1 MLGRQSQK
9 RKGASMN
16 DIVKFESD
24 AGAMV
29 EISRADVVN
38 YICPTATDKEVAL
51 FLQLCA
57 AQRLNPWVRDV
68 HLVKYGDNPAQM
80 ITGKEVFTKRANAHP
95 DFEGYEAGVT
105 FVDNRGNVRQREGS
119 AVYVAAG
126 ETLVGGW
133 CRCYVKGRKPY
144 FDEVA
149 LEEYNTGKSLWAKKP
164 ATMIRKVALVH
175 CLREAFPD
183 SFAGLYSQ
191 EEMGADDM
199 PTQASKA
206 AASVAVE
213 PTQDASPQADTDTL
227 NALMDKAKQLAD
239 LRGVDMKTAYDGVAR
254 HKAIKAMG
262 FNGATWTQAQAEKG
276 INILDAWI
284 AKAAA
289 ESAPIEY
296 DNADGMEPDI
306 IED

>member
-1 MLGRQSQK
+1 
-9 RKGASMN
+9 MN
-16 DIVKFESD
+16 DIIKFESD

-95 DFEGYEAGVT
+95 DFEGYEAGIT

-119 AVYVAAG
+119 AVYAAAG

-133 CRCYVKGRKPY
+133 CRCFVKGRKPY

-191 EEMGADDM
+191 EEMGADDL
-199 PTQASKA
+199 PAQAPKA

-213 PTQDASPQADTDTL
+213 PTQDTSPQADTDTL
-227 NALMDKAKQLAD
+227 NMLMDKAKQLAD

-276 INILDAWI
+276 ITILDAWI
-284 AKAAA
+284 SKAAA
-289 ESAPIEY
+289 ESASIEY
-296 DNADGMEPDI
+296 DNTDGMEPDI

>member
-1 MLGRQSQK
+1 MHE
-9 RKGASMN
+9 
-16 DIVKFESD
+16 IVKFESD
-24 AGAMV
+24 TGTTV
-29 EISRADVVN
+29 EISRADVAN
-38 YICPTATDKEVAL
+38 YICPNATDKEIAL

-80 ITGKEVFTKRANAHP
+80 ITGKEVFTKRANANP

-105 FVDNRGNVRQREGS
+105 FVDARGNVRQREGS
-119 AVYVAAG
+119 AVYAAAG

-133 CRCYVKGRKPY
+133 CRCFVKGRKPY

-191 EEMGADDM
+191 EEMGADDL
-199 PTQASKA
+199 PQQLAKP
-206 AASVAVE
+206 AASVEVE
-213 PTQDASPQADTDTL
+213 QPTSAHDAAAADSDTL

-239 LRGVDMKTAYDGVAR
+239 LRGVDVKTA
-254 HKAIKAMG
+254 
-262 FNGATWTQAQAEKG
+262 
-276 INILDAWI
+276 
-284 AKAAA
+284 
-289 ESAPIEY
+289 
-296 DNADGMEPDI
+296 
-306 IED
+306 

>member
-1 MLGRQSQK
+1 MHE
-9 RKGASMN
+9 
-16 DIVKFESD
+16 IVKFESD
-24 AGAMV
+24 TGTTV
-29 EISRADVVN
+29 EISRADVAN
-38 YICPTATDKEVAL
+38 YICPNATDKEIAL

-80 ITGKEVFTKRANAHP
+80 ITGKEVFTKRANANP

-105 FVDNRGNVRQREGS
+105 FVDARGNVRQREGS
-119 AVYVAAG
+119 AVYAAAG

-133 CRCYVKGRKPY
+133 CRCFVKGRKPY

-191 EEMGADDM
+191 EEMGADDL
-199 PTQASKA
+199 PQQLAKP
-206 AASVAVE
+206 AASVEVE
-213 PTQDASPQADTDTL
+213 QPTSAHDAAAADSDTL

-239 LRGVDMKTAYDGVAR
+239 LRGVDVKTAYDAVAK
-254 HKAIKAMG
+254 HGIITAMG
-262 FNGATWTQAQAEKG
+262 FNGKIWTTAQAKAG
-276 INILDAWI
+276 MKLLDAWM
-284 AKAAA
+284 AKATA
-289 ESAPIEY
+289 ESAPIVDDEIEPEI
-296 DNADGMEPDI
+296 MED
-306 IED
+306 

>member
-1 MLGRQSQK
+1 
-9 RKGASMN
+9 MN

-24 AGAMV
+24 AGATV

-51 FLQLCA
+51 FLQLCK

-119 AVYVAAG
+119 AVYAAAG

-133 CRCYVKGRKPY
+133 CRCFVKGRKPY

-191 EEMGADDM
+191 EEMGADDL
-199 PTQASKA
+199 PAQAPKA

-213 PTQDASPQADTDTL
+213 PTQDTSPQADTDTL
-227 NALMDKAKQLAD
+227 NMLMDKAKQLAD

-276 INILDAWI
+276 ITILDAWI
-284 AKAAA
+284 SKAAA

-296 DNADGMEPDI
+296 DNVDGMEPDI

>member
-1 MLGRQSQK
+1 
-9 RKGASMN
+9 MN

-24 AGAMV
+24 AGATV

-95 DFEGYEAGVT
+95 DFEGYEAGIT

-119 AVYVAAG
+119 AVYAAAG

-133 CRCYVKGRKPY
+133 CRCFVKGRKPY

-191 EEMGADDM
+191 EEMGADDL
-199 PTQASKA
+199 PAQAPKA

-213 PTQDASPQADTDTL
+213 PTQDTSPQADTDTL
-227 NALMDKAKQLAD
+227 NMLMDKAKQLAD

-276 INILDAWI
+276 ITILDAWI
-284 AKAAA
+284 SKAAA
-289 ESAPIEY
+289 ESASIEY
-296 DNADGMEPDI
+296 DNTDGMEPDI

>member
-1 MLGRQSQK
+1 
-9 RKGASMN
+9 MN

-119 AVYVAAG
+119 AVYAAAG

-183 SFAGLYSQ
+183 AFAGLYSQ

-199 PTQASKA
+199 PTQAPKA

-296 DNADGMEPDI
+296 DNAEGMEPDI

>member
-1 MLGRQSQK
+1 MQE
-9 RKGASMN
+9 
-16 DIVKFESD
+16 IVKFESD
-24 AGAMV
+24 AGATV
-29 EISRADVVN
+29 EISRADVAN
-38 YICPTATDKEVAL
+38 YICPNATDKEIAL

-68 HLVKYGDNPAQM
+68 HLVKYGDNPAQI

-105 FVDNRGNVRQREGS
+105 FVDARGNVRQREGS
-119 AVYVAAG
+119 AVYAAAG

-133 CRCYVKGRKPY
+133 CRCFVKGRKPY

-191 EEMGADDM
+191 EEMGADDL
-199 PTQASKA
+199 PAQAPRP
-206 AASVAVE
+206 AASVEVE
-213 PTQDASPQADTDTL
+213 QPESAHDAAAADSDTL
-227 NALMDKAKQLAD
+227 NALMDKAKQLAE
-239 LRGVDMKTAYDGVAR
+239 LRGVDVKTAYDAVASHGIIR
-254 HKAIKAMG
+254 AMG
-262 FNGATWTQAQAEKG
+262 FNGKIWTFAQATAG
-276 INILDAWI
+276 MRLLDAWI

-289 ESAPIEY
+289 ESVPIVDDDEV
-296 DNADGMEPDI
+296 EPDSM
-306 IED
+306 ED

>member
-1 MLGRQSQK
+1 
-9 RKGASMN
+9 MN

-24 AGAMV
+24 AGATV

-95 DFEGYEAGVT
+95 DFEGYEAGIT

-119 AVYVAAG
+119 AVYAVAG

-133 CRCYVKGRKPY
+133 CRCFVKGRKPY

-191 EEMGADDM
+191 EEMGADDL
-199 PTQASKA
+199 PAQAPKA

-213 PTQDASPQADTDTL
+213 PTQDTSPQADTDTL
-227 NALMDKAKQLAD
+227 NMLMDKAKQLAD

-276 INILDAWI
+276 ITILDAWI
-284 AKAAA
+284 SKAAA

-296 DNADGMEPDI
+296 DNVDGTEPDV

>member
-1 MLGRQSQK
+1 
-9 RKGASMN
+9 MN

-24 AGAMV
+24 AGATV

-119 AVYVAAG
+119 AVYAAAG

-199 PTQASKA
+199 PTQAPKA

>member
-1 MLGRQSQK
+1 
-9 RKGASMN
+9 MN

-24 AGAMV
+24 AGATV

-95 DFEGYEAGVT
+95 DFEGYEAGIT

-119 AVYVAAG
+119 AVYAAAG

-133 CRCYVKGRKPY
+133 CRCFVKGRKPY

-191 EEMGADDM
+191 EEMGADDL
-199 PTQASKA
+199 PAQAPKA
-206 AASVAVE
+206 AANVAVE
-213 PTQDASPQADTDTL
+213 QPTSTDDAAADSDTL

-239 LRGVDMKTAYDGVAR
+239 LRGVDMKTAYDAVAK
-254 HKAIKAMG
+254 HGIITAMG
-262 FNGATWTQAQAEKG
+262 FNGKIWTYAQAVAG
-276 INILDAWI
+276 IKLLDSWI

-289 ESAPIEY
+289 ANAPIED
-296 DNADGMEPDI
+296 DNMDGMEPDT